1 MLNLLNA
8 MVCGLLQCG
17 PIVLFYDEPPTI
29 ISEPRA
35 ADIEHCQRRTPDCM
49 KYKVSNGNLIE
60 VK

>member
-17 PIVLFYDEPPTI
+17 QIVLFHDDSRTI
-29 ISEPRA
+29 ISEPRVS
-35 ADIEHCQRRTPDCM
+35 DIEHCQRRTPDCI